1 MASNQ
6 SNWLWDDNVFGEQ
19 APAHNPAPTP
29 GVYPQCGRQQE
40 RNWALENL
48 LYGMENVIAPDIAAI
63 KAVLTT
69 GVGTQGNISTV
80 TDKLTLS
87 AGADPLPTTKLNIFL
102 GDLTAASCTGYLTK
116 ISIYNPNANNSVTIN
131 SNSTEGFLLE
141 SGVSL
146 DLDRAGNT
154 FFITDTDVTNTLAT
168 GTATQTIYIVYS
180 VLVVNN

>member
-6 SNWLWDDNVFGEQ
+6 SNWLWDANVFGEQ

-40 RNWALENL
+40 RNWALENM

-63 KAVLTT
+63 KTAIAT

-87 AGADPLPTTKLNIFL
+87 GGADSMPTSKLNTFFT
-102 GDLTAASCTGYLTK
+102 DLITAGCTGYLSK

-141 SGVSL
+141 SGISL

-154 FFITDTDVTNTLAT
+154 FYSLDADASNTIAT

-180 VLVVNN
+180 VLVINI